1 MGCDRVVSCR
11 RGFNKVDREAMGSMP
26 QMSVPAFV
34 EKKKRGEKIA
44 MLTAYDYTVAKLLEA
59 AGVDGLLVGDSLG
72 MVVQGR
78 ENTLPVT
85 LDQMIYH
92 AEMVSRGAPSSLVV
106 VDLPFPAQFVG
117 IEKLIANAAR
127 VLKESAA
134 QAVKLESSAA
144 DAEAISAL
152 TAAGIPVM
160 AHCGL
165 HPQAVHQMGGYRV
178 QRDEKQL
185 LVDSLAME
193 KAGAFAL
200 VLECVP
206 AAAAT
211 EVSRQLTI
219 PTIGIGAGAGCDGQI
234 LVIQDLLGI
243 PDGNVP
249 KHVKAYAALGEQ
261 IMAVAEDYCTDV
273 RNGNFPADEQSF
285 E

>member
-1 MGCDRVVSCR
+1 MSH
-11 RGFNKVDREAMGSMP
+11 
-26 QMSVPAFV
+26 MSVPAFV

-44 MLTAYDYTVAKLLEA
+44 MLTAYDYMVAKLLEA

-85 LDQMIYH
+85 LEQMIYH
-92 AEMVSRGAPSSLVV
+92 AEMVCRGAPSSLVV
-106 VDLPFPAQFVG
+106 VDLPFPAQFLG
-117 IEKLIANAAR
+117 IEKTVANAAQ

-134 QAVKLESSAA
+134 QAVKLEVGAD

-165 HPQAVHQMGGYRV
+165 RPQTVHQMGGYRV
-178 QRDEKQL
+178 HRDEKQL
-185 LVDSLAME
+185 QADAQAVEA
-193 KAGAFAL
+193 AGAFAL

-206 AAAAT
+206 AAAAAQI
-211 EVSRQLTI
+211 SSQLAI

-243 PDGNVP
+243 PDSNVP

-261 IMAVAEDYCTDV
+261 IVAVAEDYCTDV
-273 RNGNFPADEQSF
+273 RNGKFPADEQTF
-285 E
+285 V